1 MILVVPTVAAA
12 LDIRD
17 RSVSRTPKMPSVLCL
32 RTLGAGVASVPLSS
46 SPRSR
51 SEEGFIVPDRNLASL
66 LWVGAALLAAG
77 CSGNSV
83 SVPCYSELLIDL
95 EVSVEGEDQSIVLD
109 EVLWTLSG
117 NGMAPM
123 SGAIDTSAP
132 GATPSVEAFG
142 LNPGSYMVDLEG
154 VTDDGE
160 TRCRGSA
167 PFDVT
172 AGISTAVAVLL
183 RCKVGQRFG
192 AVRVNGK
199 LNICS
204 ELTKAVVAPLQTSI
218 GNRIAV
224 RSQAEDEEGDP
235 IVYAWTAETGSF
247 DDPSAAD
254 TFYTCEETGDHSLT
268 VSVSD
273 DGFAHCV
280 DSWTVAIRCVD
291 HGGTGGTGG
300 NGGGGMGGSGA
311 TGGAGGVG
319 GTGGMG
325 GSGAT
330 GGVGGAGGLGGTGG
344 SGGTGATGGEGGAG
358 GGGATGGAGGM
369 GGSGATGGTGGRGAS
384 GGTGGTDGGICEITI
399 SLTGS

>member
-1 MILVVPTVAAA
+1 M
-12 LDIRD
+12 
-17 RSVSRTPKMPSVLCL
+17 S
-32 RTLGAGVASVPLSS
+32 
-46 SPRSR
+46 
-51 SEEGFIVPDRNLASL
+51 DRNLAL
-66 LWVGAALLAAG
+66 FLWVGAALLAAG

-95 EVSVEGEDQSIVLD
+95 DVSVEGEEQSILLD
-109 EVLWTLSG
+109 EVLWTLTG

-132 GATPSVEAFG
+132 GATPSVEVFG
-142 LNPGSYMVDLEG
+142 LNPGSYVIDLEASA
-154 VTDDGE
+154 DDGE

-172 AGISTAVAVLL
+172 AGVSTEVAVLL

-224 RSQAEDEEGDP
+224 RSQAEDEEGDS
-235 IVYAWTAETGSF
+235 IAYAWTADSGSF
-247 DDPSAAD
+247 EDSSAVD

-273 DGFAHCV
+273 DGFAYCV

-291 HGGTGGTGG
+291 EGGTGGTGG
-300 NGGGGMGGSGA
+300 NGSGGMGGSGA
-311 TGGAGGVG
+311 TGGFGGAGGAGATGGFGGAGGAGATGGAG
-319 GTGGMG
+319 GTGGA
-325 GSGAT
+325 GAT
-330 GGVGGAGGLGGTGG
+330 GGSGGAGGTGASGGSGGAGGTGATGGTGG
-344 SGGTGATGGEGGAG
+344 SGGA
-358 GGGATGGAGGM
+358 
-369 GGSGATGGTGGRGAS
+369 GGTG
-384 GGTGGTDGGICEITI
+384 GGICEITI
-399 SLTGS
+399 SVTDS